1 MSRKSANNSTEK
13 KVAFSNDNQPIP
25 EDTGIVN
32 SNPKVIKR
40 GP

>member
-1 MSRKSANNSTEK
+1 MSRPSANNSTEK

-25 EDTGIVN
+25 DPIAVTN
-32 SNPKVIKR
+32 SNPKALKT